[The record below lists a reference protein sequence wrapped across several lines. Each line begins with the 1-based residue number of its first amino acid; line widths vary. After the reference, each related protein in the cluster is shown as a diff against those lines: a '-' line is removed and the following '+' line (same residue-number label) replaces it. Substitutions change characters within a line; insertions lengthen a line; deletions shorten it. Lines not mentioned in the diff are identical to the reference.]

1 MDEWPKEKRWKDLY
15 LRSEKLHRAKQ
26 LGIDYPIKN
35 QQQKLESESINVLF
49 VCSMNKWRSPTA
61 EKIYS
66 KKPLLNTRS
75 AGISSKTRHH
85 VSHNDIKWA
94 DVVFVMEE
102 KHKQRLVADHPEA
115 MRYLDVHVLE
125 IEDKYNFMDQ
135 ELIEELRLGI
145 APILGSYAC

>member
-1 MDEWPKEKRWKDLY
+1 MEEWPKEKRWKDLY

-75 AGISSKTRHH
+75 AGTSSKARHH
-85 VSHNDIKWA
+85 ITHMDIKWA
-94 DVVFVMEE
+94 DVVFVMES

-125 IEDKYNFMDQ
+125 IEDNYKFMDQ
-135 ELIEELRLGI
+135 ELIDELHAAI
-145 APILGSYAC
+145 DSILGSYAY